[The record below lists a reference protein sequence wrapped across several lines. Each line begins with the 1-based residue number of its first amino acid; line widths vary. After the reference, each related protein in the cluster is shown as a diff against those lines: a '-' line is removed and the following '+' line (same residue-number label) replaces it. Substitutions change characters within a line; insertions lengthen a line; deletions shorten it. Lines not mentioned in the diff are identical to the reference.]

1 MVTVKEQK
9 EKDKSRRESLGKYL
23 YNLSQTCFTAMV
35 IGATVSFF
43 LTDVPLSAFIELL
56 IMGVVSTLIFATM
69 ANDVLKK

>member
-9 EKDKSRRESLGKYL
+9 RKTSQDGRAFGKYL

>member
-1 MVTVKEQK
+1 MVMVKEQK
-9 EKDKSRRESLGKYL
+9 EKDKSRRETLGKYL

-56 IMGVVSTLIFATM
+56 IMGVVSTLVFATM